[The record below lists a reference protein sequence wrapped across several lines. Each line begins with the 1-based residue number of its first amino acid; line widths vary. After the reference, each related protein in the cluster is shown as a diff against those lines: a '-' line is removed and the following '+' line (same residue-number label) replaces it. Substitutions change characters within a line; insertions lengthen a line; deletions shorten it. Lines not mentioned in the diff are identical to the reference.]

1 MPTIWNVNQN
11 NGLNNRKMSSK
22 LTFSVGEKFAGRL
35 IKNEDSN
42 EVQVKLQDGWQFQ
55 AEIEGDYSMNE
66 GALLRFQV
74 LGYENGKLKLKLLT
88 GNSDGDKD
96 IESSLNAILKKEGL
110 PKEDASMLREM
121 VEHNIPLTRENIT
134 DIKSILDFKDKLN
147 NDPNE
152 ANRFIDNYLNSKGIS
167 ADSSEYT
174 EMKQVLTDFFQE
186 VKNMSSKDIM
196 LFLEN
201 NIELS
206 KENIESFNKLFNGEL
221 SVKDFLES
229 MKKSLQD
236 AGLLDNSEGV
246 SDIANK
252 EIINNVTPN
261 NINNSLSN
269 MATKV
274 YDMIGANNGKVNVMN
289 MLKLMMDVESGT
301 TKELISNILSDK
313 VSMFTVGEYNGL
325 VNKLNSMSDE
335 EVATLFQNSLEGGEL
350 TQSGLEKTLS
360 SLFNKNITLTDVEA
374 NQLKDAINN
383 VSSNMKEEFLQK
395 LTNTI
400 KNHSDEINP
409 EELSSMLDKL
419 QSMDSKDII
428 KGNNINETL
437 ANLFNKNIKLSD
449 EEIKEFNKFFN
460 VQNRANVDNLNGKL
474 INSDQF
480 KGVINSR
487 LSLLSDIEYSSA
499 MNKLG
504 NLTDESFLQSLIAKG
519 PLSNNSLSQT
529 LSQLLGKEVQ
539 LSSSEYNAIKNLLSN
554 EANSSTITNLKN
566 ELLKNVQDNNETVR
580 TIMKSI
586 ENSSV
591 ETSRLLQL
599 IKANAS
605 DFKLLDTINNEYYY
619 LNMNLHAYSN
629 EYPCKLIIKDNRKDG
644 KQIDK
649 NNIKMVVSVDTVNL
663 GSVDGYLSIK
673 NSYINVNIKCDE
685 KMINVLSKNKDRLVD
700 GLRSMGLV
708 ANVIV
713 TKQVEKVNISNC
725 REFFS
730 TGNEKLIDRIV

>member
-35 IKNEDSN
+35 IKSEDSN

-55 AEIEGDYSMNE
+55 AEIEGDYSMKE

-74 LGYENGKLKLKLLT
+74 LGYENGKLKLKLLD
-88 GNSDGDKD
+88 GNSDANKD
-96 IESSLNAILKKEGL
+96 IESSLNTIIKKEGL
-110 PKEDASMLREM
+110 SKEDASMLREM

-147 NDPNE
+147 NNPNE
-152 ANRFIDNYLNSKGIS
+152 ADRFIDNYLNSKGIS
-167 ADSSEYT
+167 ADSSEYA

-221 SVKDFLES
+221 SVKDFIES
-229 MKKSLQD
+229 IKQELQN
-236 AGLLDNSEGV
+236 AGLLDTSEGV
-246 SDIANK
+246 SEIANK
-252 EIINNVTPN
+252 DIINNVATN

-274 YDMIGANNGKVNVMN
+274 YDMVGANNGKVNVMN
-289 MLKLMMDVESGT
+289 LLKLMMDVESGT
-301 TKELISNILSDK
+301 TKELLSNILSDK
-313 VSMFTVGEYNGL
+313 VSMFTMGEYNGL

-335 EVATLFQNSLEGGEL
+335 EIATLFQNTLQNGEL
-350 TQSGLEKTLS
+350 TQEGLEKTLS
-360 SLFNKNITLTDVEA
+360 SFFNKNITLTDVEA

-383 VSSNMKEEFLQK
+383 VSNSMREEFLQK
-395 LTNTI
+395 LTDTI

-409 EELSSMLDKL
+409 QELSRMLDKL
-419 QSMDSKDII
+419 QNMDSKDII

-437 ANLFNKNIKLSD
+437 ANLFNKNIKLSA
-449 EEIKEFNKFFN
+449 EEINEFNKFFN
-460 VQNRANVDNLNGKL
+460 TQNRPNIDNLNGNI
-474 INSDQF
+474 INNDKF
-480 KGVINSR
+480 KGIINSR
-487 LSLLSDIEYSSA
+487 LASLSNAEYSA
-499 MNKLG
+499 AIDKLSK
-504 NLTDESFLQSLIAKG
+504 LTDESFLSSLISKG
-519 PLSNNSLSQT
+519 TLSNNSLSQT
-529 LSQLLGKEVQ
+529 LSQILGKEVQ
-539 LSSSEYNAIKNLLSN
+539 LSSSEYNAIKNLLTK
-554 EANSSTITNLKN
+554 EANSSIINNLKN
-566 ELLKNVQDNNETVR
+566 ELLKNVQDNNEAVR
-580 TIMKSI
+580 AIMKSI
-586 ENSSV
+586 ENSNLDASK
-591 ETSRLLQL
+591 LLQL

-619 LNMNLHAYSN
+619 LSMNLHAYSN

-685 KMINVLSKNKDRLVD
+685 KMINALSKNKDRLVD
-700 GLRSMGLV
+700 GLRTMGLV
-708 ANVIV
+708 ANVTV
-713 TKQVEKVNISNC
+713 TKQVKKANISNC

>member
-35 IKNEDSN
+35 IKSEDSN

-55 AEIEGDYSMNE
+55 AEIEGDYSMKE

-74 LGYENGKLKLKLLT
+74 LGYENGKLKLNLLN

-96 IESSLNAILKKEGL
+96 IESSLNTIIKKEGL
-110 PKEDASMLREM
+110 SKEDASMLREM

-147 NDPNE
+147 NNPNE

-167 ADSSEYT
+167 TDSSEYV
-174 EMKQVLTDFFQE
+174 EMKQVLMDFFQE

-201 NIELS
+201 NIELT
-206 KENIESFNKLFNGEL
+206 KENIESFNKLFSGEL
-221 SVKDFLES
+221 SVKDFIES
-229 MKKSLQD
+229 IKQELQN
-236 AGLLDNSEGV
+236 AGLLDTSEGV
-246 SDIANK
+246 SEIANK
-252 EIINNVTPN
+252 DIINNVATN

-274 YDMIGANNGKVNVMN
+274 YDMVGANNGKINVMN
-289 MLKLMMDVESGT
+289 LLKLMMDVESGT
-301 TKELISNILSDK
+301 TKELLSNILSDK
-313 VSMFTVGEYNGL
+313 VSMFTMGEYNGL
-325 VNKLNSMSDE
+325 VNILNSMSDE
-335 EVATLFQNSLEGGEL
+335 EVATLFQNTLENGEL
-350 TQSGLEKTLS
+350 TQEGLEKTLS
-360 SLFNKNITLTDVEA
+360 SFFNKNITLTDVEA
-374 NQLKDAINN
+374 SQLKDAINN
-383 VSSNMKEEFLQK
+383 VSNNMREEFLQK
-395 LTNTI
+395 LTDTI

-409 EELSSMLDKL
+409 QELSRMLDKL
-419 QSMDSKDII
+419 QNMDSKDVI

-449 EEIKEFNKFFN
+449 EEINEFNKFFN
-460 VQNRANVDNLNGKL
+460 TQNRANIDNLNGNI
-474 INSDQF
+474 INNDKF
-480 KGVINSR
+480 KGILNSR
-487 LSLLSDIEYSSA
+487 LASLSNAEYSA
-499 MNKLG
+499 AVDKLSK
-504 NLTDESFLQSLIAKG
+504 LTDESFLSSLISKG
-519 PLSNNSLSQT
+519 TLSNNSLSQT
-529 LSQLLGKEVQ
+529 LSQILGKEVQ
-539 LSSSEYNAIKNLLSN
+539 LSSSEYNAVKNLLTN
-554 EANSSTITNLKN
+554 EANSSTINNLKN
-566 ELLKNVQDNNETVR
+566 ELLKNVQDNNEAVR
-580 TIMKSI
+580 AIMKSI
-586 ENSSV
+586 ENSNV
-591 ETSRLLQL
+591 DASRLLQL

-619 LNMNLHAYSN
+619 LTMNLHAYSN

-700 GLRSMGLV
+700 GLRTMGLV
-708 ANVIV
+708 ASVTV
-713 TKQVEKVNISNC
+713 TKQVEKANISNC

>member
-35 IKNEDSN
+35 IKSEDSN

-55 AEIEGDYSMNE
+55 AEIEGDYSMKE

-74 LGYENGKLKLKLLT
+74 LGYENGKLKLNLLN

-96 IESSLNAILKKEGL
+96 IESSLNTIIKKEGL
-110 PKEDASMLREM
+110 SKEDASMLREM

-147 NDPNE
+147 NNPNE

-167 ADSSEYT
+167 TDSSEYV
-174 EMKQVLTDFFQE
+174 EMKQVLMDFFQE

-201 NIELS
+201 NIELT
-206 KENIESFNKLFNGEL
+206 KENIESFNKLFSGEL
-221 SVKDFLES
+221 SVKDFIES
-229 MKKSLQD
+229 IKQELQN
-236 AGLLDNSEGV
+236 AGLLDTSEGV
-246 SDIANK
+246 SEIANK
-252 EIINNVTPN
+252 DIINNVATN

-274 YDMIGANNGKVNVMN
+274 YDMVGANNGKINVMN
-289 MLKLMMDVESGT
+289 LLKLMMDVELGT
-301 TKELISNILSDK
+301 TKELLSNILSDK
-313 VSMFTVGEYNGL
+313 VSMFTMGEYNGL
-325 VNKLNSMSDE
+325 VNRLNSMSDE
-335 EVATLFQNSLEGGEL
+335 EVATLFQNTLENGEL
-350 TQSGLEKTLS
+350 TQEGLEKTLS
-360 SLFNKNITLTDVEA
+360 SFFNKNITLTDVEA
-374 NQLKDAINN
+374 SQLKDAINN
-383 VSSNMKEEFLQK
+383 VSNNMREEFLQK
-395 LTNTI
+395 LTDTI

-409 EELSSMLDKL
+409 QELSRMLDKL
-419 QSMDSKDII
+419 QNMDSKDVI

-449 EEIKEFNKFFN
+449 EEINEFNKFFN
-460 VQNRANVDNLNGKL
+460 TQNRANIDNLNGNI
-474 INSDQF
+474 INNDKF
-480 KGVINSR
+480 KGILNSR
-487 LSLLSDIEYSSA
+487 LASLSNAEYSA
-499 MNKLG
+499 AVDKLSK
-504 NLTDESFLQSLIAKG
+504 LTDESFLSSLISKG
-519 PLSNNSLSQT
+519 TLSNNSLSQT
-529 LSQLLGKEVQ
+529 LSQILGKEVQ
-539 LSSSEYNAIKNLLSN
+539 LSSSEYNTIKNLLTN
-554 EANSSTITNLKN
+554 EANSSTINNLKN
-566 ELLKNVQDNNETVR
+566 ELLKNVQDNNEAVR
-580 TIMKSI
+580 AIMKSI
-586 ENSSV
+586 ENSNV
-591 ETSRLLQL
+591 DASRLLQL

-619 LNMNLHAYSN
+619 LTMNLHAYSN

-700 GLRSMGLV
+700 GLRTMGLV
-708 ANVIV
+708 ASVTV
-713 TKQVEKVNISNC
+713 TKQVEKANISNC